1 MSICNWVREAARRKE
16 EEEQSEAG
24 VDKDGGKRKTERER
38 RFRKQSR
45 CDWQCS
51 SCYMLDSDTAS
62 F

>member
-24 VDKDGGKRKTERER
+24 VDGGKRKTERER

-51 SCYMLDSDTAS
+51 SCYVLDSDTAS